1 MRDFAALLLIS
12 AKNVASVSVKPAE
25 MLLMPLVV
33 GLVLVG
39 VGYMLASLYPADG
52 VDLAGFFA
60 SAAVGA
66 ALAASKHVSRGHS
79 DPSDDVLCEFHQLC
93 DAELIHD
100 VVHVVELVV
109 GDVAGCCWTIFPI
122 SASTAHVTTTPSDT
136 VETRTLLL
144 ETQCCNGH
152 VCRRRSAVFTRPR
165 AFLWMRSGSCSCHWY
180 SPMMSDV
187 ASLTDD

>member
-33 GLVLVG
+33 GLVLIG

-109 GDVAGCCWTIFPI
+109 GDVAGCCWAVFPI
-122 SASTAHVTTTPSDT
+122 SASTAHVMTADRKTIGHKN
-136 VETRTLLL
+136 LLL
-144 ETQCCNGH
+144 ETQCCNGR
-152 VCRRRSAVFTRPR
+152 VCGWRWAVFTKPKTFCRYVPV
-165 AFLWMRSGSCSCHWY
+165 G
-180 SPMMSDV
+180 V
-187 ASLTDD
+187 AVTGTPL